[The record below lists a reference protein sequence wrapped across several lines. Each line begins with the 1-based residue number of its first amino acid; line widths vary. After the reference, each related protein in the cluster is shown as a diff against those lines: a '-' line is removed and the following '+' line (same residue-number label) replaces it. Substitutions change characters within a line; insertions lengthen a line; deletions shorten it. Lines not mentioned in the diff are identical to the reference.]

1 MTIQMPPRKAAQR
14 EIQGWSTRLPVSHTT
29 AHPNSHTADTT
40 HISAT
45 LGLETYTWQLC
56 APHVHTIPCRL
67 LLPPALRSHKQL
79 HKRSFAPQR
88 PSASDPPAANI
99 CVPKRSQQRLNT
111 SCVHNTPPNGIC
123 IPRAHTSSC
132 TNAPLHPNSSGPPA
146 ATTRVPER
154 SQQCVH
160 TAGVTLSERRTS
172 NHPGSACELSST
184 FTSTRR
190 SRRLSSGGIS
200 KMSTR
205 FPLMYRRSKKSR
217 LEWPTPRRCPC

>member
-99 CVPKRSQQRLNT
+99 CVPKRSQQRLNKL
-111 SCVHNTPPNGIC
+111 CAQHTPK
-123 IPRAHTSSC
+123 RH
-132 TNAPLHPNSSGPPA
+132 LHPKGSH
-146 ATTRVPER
+146 
-154 SQQCVH
+154 QQLH
-160 TAGVTLSERRTS
+160 KRPFAPQLQR
-172 NHPGSACELSST
+172 P
-184 FTSTRR
+184 
-190 SRRLSSGGIS
+190 SRRHHPCARTVPAVRTHS
-200 KMSTR
+200 
-205 FPLMYRRSKKSR
+205 RSN
-217 LEWPTPRRCPC
+217 PI